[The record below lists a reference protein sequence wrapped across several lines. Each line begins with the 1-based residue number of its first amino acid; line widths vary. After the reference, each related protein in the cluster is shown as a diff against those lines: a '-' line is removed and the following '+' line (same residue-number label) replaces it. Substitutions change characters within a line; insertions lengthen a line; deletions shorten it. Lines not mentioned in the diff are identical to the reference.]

1 MPAYPHAVQSCIDV
15 KWLNKFAR
23 KHNDRFLF
31 IHSKGDETVEQRLNQ
46 LLAIDA
52 DYVDT
57 AVRAF
62 QLHRERSEFVKYK
75 PLDMKDG
82 FLSQAKLMNFV
93 SDLRKGRIRH
103 FVKSEPAV
111 PEHIDV
117 GRVKTIVGE
126 DFNHRVMES
135 DEDVLILFY
144 SPW

>member
-93 SDLRKGRIRH
+93 SDLRKGRIDQALCEVRTGRPGAH
-103 FVKSEPAV
+103 RCWACQDYCWRGLQPQS
-111 PEHIDV
+111 HGV
-117 GRVKTIVGE
+117 G
-126 DFNHRVMES
+126 
-135 DEDVLILFY
+135 
-144 SPW
+144 